1 MIFQGIILC
10 FFLFNFGVFV
20 EVSVSIQIY
29 LHDFDIIVGI
39 SLVLE
44 KKIMVRT
51 KQTARKSTTPLPHRL
66 PKPSSQPKSRESR
79 HSMGGVKIPH
89 RYRPG
94 QQALM
99 DIRRYQNSTELLIRK
114 LPFQRLVRE
123 IAQQFMEDVRFVS
136 AALSA
141 LQVS

>member
-1 MIFQGIILC
+1 
-10 FFLFNFGVFV
+10 
-20 EVSVSIQIY
+20 
-29 LHDFDIIVGI
+29 
-39 SLVLE
+39 
-44 KKIMVRT
+44 MVRT
-51 KQTARKSTTPLPHRL
+51 KQTARKSTTPLPIQLTTRNKTL
-66 PKPSSQPKSRESR
+66 KPKNRDSR
-79 HSMGGVKIPH
+79 HSMGGVKKPH

-94 QQALM
+94 QIALM

-123 IAQQFMEDVRFVS
+123 IAQKFMEDIRFVS